1 MHIPDGYISPKVFV
15 PFYLLFIPLFIK
27 GIKKLRQQLNEE
39 VLPLLSSLTA
49 LSFIIMMF
57 NIPIPGGTS
66 GHALGAALIA
76 IIFGPWAG
84 FIAICLVLLLQALLF
99 GDGGITTYAINA
111 IAMGYVASFTG
122 YYTYKLLKNKIS
134 DKLNYFISGWT
145 SIVLASVV
153 VAIVLGIEP
162 YIAKDIN
169 GVPIYFPYGLKVTL
183 LAIVGSHMLFFG
195 IVEGIFTL
203 FGVSYFKRYFDI
215 GQGYKT
221 IGVKKETSDIFL
233 FFVVVLLIMLLVPLG
248 IITENPAWGEWN
260 LGFFHEKLG
269 FIPQGIKHFST
280 LYSAP
285 LHRYLL
291 PGMSAVASYY
301 LSAILAIFFT
311 TFVFYL
317 FSRKRNVLFD
327 KLFFVNYLLVIFAVV
342 VSSNLYFIL
351 LFLTIALLLSGKDIF
366 KLIWRTLAAILVFN
380 LLSSIYFII
389 TKNYTN
395 LIIFNL
401 RTFTILYFTLLA
413 GKRLNLFA
421 IFSFSPFISYTL
433 TLAYSQIM
441 NYLTTYEQMKQALDS
456 RTVKRITLMSSY
468 RVLGYQINLFIK
480 KSFENSKEITQAIN
494 SRTII

>member
-15 PFYLLFIPLFIK
+15 PFYLLFIPLFVK
-27 GIKKLRQQLNEE
+27 GIKKLRKQLDNE

-66 GHALGAALIA
+66 GHALGTALIA

-84 FIAICLVLLLQALLF
+84 FMAICLVLLLQALLF

-111 IAMGYVASFTG
+111 IAMGFVASFSG

-134 DKLNYFISGWT
+134 DKLNYFFSGWV

-162 YIAKDIN
+162 SIAKN
-169 GVPIYFPYGLKVTL
+169 ASGVPIYFPYGLKVTL
-183 LAIVGSHMLFFG
+183 PAIVGSHMLFFG
-195 IVEGIFTL
+195 VIEGFFTL
-203 FGVSYFKRYFDI
+203 FGVSNFKRYFDI

-221 IGVKKETSDIFL
+221 ISVKKETSDILL
-233 FFVVVLLIMLLVPLG
+233 FFFVVLLIMLLVPLG

-260 LGFFHEKLG
+260 LSFFHENLG
-269 FIPQGIKHFST
+269 FIPQGIRHFSAF
-280 LYSAP
+280 YSAP
-285 LHRYLL
+285 LSGYSLY
-291 PGMSAVASYY
+291 GMSAVASYY
-301 LSAILAIFFT
+301 LSAILAIFIT
-311 TFVFYL
+311 TFIFYL
-317 FSRKRNVLFD
+317 FSRRRNVLFD

-342 VSSNLYFIL
+342 VSSNIYFIL
-351 LFLTIALLLSGKDIF
+351 SFLIIALLLSGKDIF
-366 KLIWRTLAAILVFN
+366 KLIWRTLVALLVFN

-389 TKNYTN
+389 TKNFTA
-395 LIIFNL
+395 LLVFNL
-401 RTFTILYFTLLA
+401 RTITILYFTLLA
-413 GKRLNLFA
+413 GKKLNLFA
-421 IFSFSPFISYTL
+421 IFSFSPFISYSL

-456 RTVKRITLMSSY
+456 RIVKKITLINSY
-468 RVLGYQINLFIK
+468 HILGYQISLFIK
-480 KSFENSKEITQAIN
+480 KTMENSKEITQAIN
-494 SRTII
+494 SRTIL

>member
-15 PFYLLFIPLFIK
+15 PFYLLFIPLFVK
-27 GIKKLRQQLNEE
+27 GIKKLRQRLDEE

-84 FIAICLVLLLQALLF
+84 FMAICLVLLLQALLF

-111 IAMGYVASFTG
+111 IAMGFVASFSG
-122 YYTYKLLKNKIS
+122 YYTYKLLKNKITE
-134 DKLNYFISGWT
+134 KLNYFISGWV

-162 YIAKDIN
+162 YIAKSAS
-169 GVPIYFPYGLKVTL
+169 GVPIYFPYGLKITL
-183 LAIVGSHMLFFG
+183 PAIVGSHMLFFG
-195 IVEGIFTL
+195 VIEGFFTL

-233 FFVVVLLIMLLVPLG
+233 FFFVVLLIMLLVPLG
-248 IITENPAWGEWN
+248 LITGNPAWGEWD
-260 LGFFHEKLG
+260 LSFFHEKLG
-269 FIPQGIKHFST
+269 FIPLGIKQFSVF
-280 LYSAP
+280 YSAP
-285 LHRYLL
+285 LSGYSL
-291 PGMSAVASYY
+291 PGISAVASYY
-301 LSAILAIFFT
+301 LSAILSIFVT

-317 FSRKRNVLFD
+317 FSHKRNVLFD
-327 KLFFVNYLLVIFAVV
+327 KLFFVNYLLVILAVV
-342 VSSNLYFIL
+342 MSSNLYFISF
-351 LFLTIALLLSGKDIF
+351 FLIIALLLSGKDIF
-366 KLIWRTLAAILVFN
+366 RLIWRTLAAILVFN

-389 TKNYTN
+389 TKNYPA
-395 LIIFNL
+395 LIVFNL

-413 GKRLNLFA
+413 GKKLNLFA

-441 NYLTTYEQMKQALDS
+441 NYMTTYEQMKQALDS
-456 RTVKRITLMSSY
+456 RIVKKITLLNSY
-468 RVLGYQINLFIK
+468 HILGYQISLFIK
-480 KSFENSKEITQAIN
+480 KSIENSKEITQAIY
-494 SRTII
+494 SRTIV

>member
-15 PFYLLFIPLFIK
+15 PFYLLFIPLFVK
-27 GIKKLRQQLNEE
+27 GIKKLRQQLDEE

-84 FIAICLVLLLQALLF
+84 FMAICLVLLIQALLF

-111 IAMGYVASFTG
+111 IAMGYVASFSG
-122 YYTYKLLKNKIS
+122 YYTYKMLKGKIS
-134 DKLNYFISGWT
+134 DKLNYFLSGWT
-145 SIVLASVV
+145 SIVLASIV

-162 YIAKDIN
+162 YIAKNIN
-169 GVPIYFPYGLKVTL
+169 GVPIYFPYGLKVTIP
-183 LAIVGSHMLFFG
+183 AIVGSHMLFFG

-203 FGVSYFKRYFDI
+203 FGVSYFKRYFDV

-233 FFVVVLLIMLLVPLG
+233 FFIVVLLIMLLVPLG
-248 IITENPAWGEWN
+248 ILTENPAWGEWN
-260 LGFFHEKLG
+260 LSFFHEKLG
-269 FIPQGIKHFST
+269 FIPQGLKHFST

-311 TFVFYL
+311 TLVFFL

-327 KLFFVNYLLVIFAVV
+327 KLFFVNYLLVILAVV

-351 LFLTIALLLSGKDIF
+351 FFLMIALLLSGKDILN
-366 KLIWRTLAAILVFN
+366 LIWRTLAAILVFN
-380 LLSSIYFII
+380 LLSSIYFVMG
-389 TKNYTN
+389 KNYTN
-395 LIIFNL
+395 LIVFNL

-441 NYLTTYEQMKQALDS
+441 NYLTTYEQMKQALNS
-456 RTVKRITLMSSY
+456 RTLKKITLINSY
-468 RVLGYQINLFIK
+468 RVLGFQINMFIK
-480 KSFENSKEITQAIN
+480 KSIENSKEITQAIN

>member
-15 PFYLLFIPLFIK
+15 PFYLLFIPLFVK

-84 FIAICLVLLLQALLF
+84 FMAICLVLLLQALLF

-122 YYTYKLLKNKIS
+122 YYTYKLLKNRIS
-134 DKLNYFISGWT
+134 DKLNYFISGWM

-153 VAIVLGIEP
+153 VAVVLGIEP
-162 YIAKDIN
+162 SIAKSAR
-169 GVPIYFPYGLKVTL
+169 GVPLYFPYGLKITL
-183 LAIVGSHMLFFG
+183 PAIVGSHMLFFG
-195 IVEGIFTL
+195 VAEGIFTL

-221 IGVKKETSDIFL
+221 IRVKKETSDIFL
-233 FFVVVLLIMLLVPLG
+233 FFFVVLLIMLLVPLG
-248 IITENPAWGEWN
+248 IITGNPAWGEWD
-260 LGFFHEKLG
+260 LSFFHDKLG
-269 FIPQGIKHFST
+269 FIPLGIKHFSAF
-280 LYSAP
+280 YSAP
-285 LHRYLL
+285 LSGYSL

-301 LSAILAIFFT
+301 LSAILAIFAT
-311 TFVFYL
+311 TFIFYL
-317 FSRKRNVLFD
+317 FSGKRNVLFD
-327 KLFFVNYLLVIFAVV
+327 KLFFVNYLLVIFAIV
-342 VSSNLYFIL
+342 VSTNLYFIL
-351 LFLTIALLLSGKDIF
+351 VLLLIALLLSGKDIF
-366 KLIWRTLAAILVFN
+366 KILWRTLAAIFVFN
-380 LLSSIYFII
+380 LLSSIYFFIS
-389 TKNYTN
+389 KDYTS
-395 LIIFNL
+395 LMVFNL

-421 IFSFSPFISYTL
+421 IFSFSPFLSFTL

-456 RTVKRITLMSSY
+456 RTAKKISLLNSY
-468 RVLGYQINLFIK
+468 RIVGYQINLFIK

>member
-15 PFYLLFIPLFIK
+15 PFYLLFIPLFVK
-27 GIKKLRQQLNEE
+27 GIKKLRRQLNEE

-84 FIAICLVLLLQALLF
+84 FMAICLVLLLQALLF

-111 IAMGYVASFTG
+111 IAMGYVASFSG

-134 DKLNYFISGWT
+134 EKLNYFISGWT
-145 SIVLASVV
+145 SIVLASIV

-162 YIAKDIN
+162 YIAKNIN
-169 GVPIYFPYGLKVTL
+169 GVPIYFPYGLKVTIP
-183 LAIVGSHMLFFG
+183 AIVGSHMLFFG
-195 IVEGIFTL
+195 TVEGIFTL
-203 FGVSYFKRYFDI
+203 FGVSYFKRYFDM
-215 GQGYKT
+215 GQGYKI
-221 IGVKKETSDIFL
+221 IGVKKETSDVFL

-260 LGFFHEKLG
+260 LSFLHEKLG
-269 FIPQGIKHFST
+269 FIPQGVKHFST

-301 LSAILAIFFT
+301 LSAIFAFFTT

-327 KLFFVNYLLVIFAVV
+327 KLFFVNYLLVILSVV
-342 VSSNLYFIL
+342 VSSNPYFIL
-351 LFLTIALLLSGKDIF
+351 LFLIIALLLSGKDIF

-380 LLSSIYFII
+380 LLSSIYFVIS
-389 TKNYTN
+389 KNYAS
-395 LIIFNL
+395 LIVFNL

-413 GKRLNLFA
+413 GKKLNLFA

-441 NYLTTYEQMKQALDS
+441 NYLTTYEHMKQALES
-456 RTVKRITLMSSY
+456 RIVKRITLMNSY
-468 RVLGYQINLFIK
+468 RVLGFQINLFIK

>member
-15 PFYLLFIPLFIK
+15 PFYLLFIPLFVK
-27 GIKKLRQQLNEE
+27 GIKKLRRQLNEE

-84 FIAICLVLLLQALLF
+84 FMAICLVLLLQALLF

-162 YIAKDIN
+162 YIAKNIN
-169 GVPIYFPYGLKVTL
+169 GVPIYFPYGLNITL
-183 LAIVGSHMLFFG
+183 PAIVGSHMLFFG

-203 FGVSYFKRYFDI
+203 FGVSYFKKYFDI
-215 GQGYKT
+215 GQGYRT
-221 IGVKKETSDIFL
+221 IGVKKETSDILL
-233 FFVVVLLIMLLVPLG
+233 FFFVVLLIMLLVPLG

-260 LGFFHEKLG
+260 LSFFHENLG

-285 LHRYLL
+285 LSGYIL

-301 LSAILAIFFT
+301 LSAILAFFMT
-311 TFVFYL
+311 TFVFHL
-317 FSRKRNVLFD
+317 FSHKRNVLFD

-342 VSSNLYFIL
+342 LSTNLYFIL
-351 LFLTIALLLSGKDIF
+351 LFLIIALLLSGKDIF
-366 KLIWRTLAAILVFN
+366 KLLWRTLAAILVFN
-380 LLSSIYFII
+380 LLSSVYFII
-389 TKNYTN
+389 TKSYTS
-395 LIIFNL
+395 LIVFNL

-413 GKRLNLFA
+413 GKKLNLFA

-441 NYLTTYEQMKQALDS
+441 NYLMTYDQMKQALDS
-456 RTVKRITLMSSY
+456 RTVKKITLLNSY
-468 RVLGYQINLFIK
+468 RIVGYQINLFIK
-480 KSFENSKEITQAIN
+480 KTFENSKEITQAIN

>member
-15 PFYLLFIPLFIK
+15 PFYLLFIPLFVK
-27 GIKKLRQQLNEE
+27 GIKKLRRQLDEE

-145 SIVLASVV
+145 SIVLASIV
-153 VAIVLGIEP
+153 VAVVLGIEP
-162 YIAKDIN
+162 YIAKDIH
-169 GVPIYFPYGLKVTL
+169 GVPIYFPYGLKITL
-183 LAIVGSHMLFFG
+183 PAIVGSHMLFFG
-195 IVEGIFTL
+195 IIEGIFTL

-221 IGVKKETSDIFL
+221 IEVKKETSDIFL
-233 FFVVVLLIMLLVPLG
+233 FFIVVLLIMLLVPLG

-260 LGFFHEKLG
+260 LSFFHENLG
-269 FIPQGIKHFST
+269 FIPEGIKHFST

-285 LHRYLL
+285 LHRYTL

-317 FSRKRNVLFD
+317 FSRKRNILFD

-351 LFLTIALLLSGKDIF
+351 LFLIIALLLSGKDIF

-395 LIIFNL
+395 LIVFNL
-401 RTFTILYFTLLA
+401 RTFTILYFTLLIR
-413 GKRLNLFA
+413 KKLNLFA
-421 IFSFSPFISYTL
+421 VFSFSPFISYTL

-456 RTVKRITLMSSY
+456 RTVRKITLMNSY
-468 RVLGYQINLFIK
+468 HVLGFQINLFIK

>member
-1 MHIPDGYISPKVFV
+1 MHIPDGYISPKVFI
-15 PFYLLFIPLFIK
+15 PFYLLFIPLFVK
-27 GIKKLRQQLNEE
+27 GIKKLRQQLDEE

-111 IAMGYVASFTG
+111 LAMGYVASFSG
-122 YYTYKLLKNKIS
+122 YYTYKLFKNKIS
-134 DKLNYFISGWT
+134 EKINYFISGWV

-169 GVPIYFPYGLKVTL
+169 GSPVYFPYGLKITL
-183 LAIVGSHMLFFG
+183 PAVVGSTMLFFG
-195 IVEGIFTL
+195 IIEGIFTL
-203 FGVSYFKRYFDI
+203 FGISYFKRYFDF
-215 GQGYKT
+215 GQGFKT
-221 IGVKKETSDIFL
+221 IVVKKETSDIFL
-233 FFVVVLLIMLLVPLG
+233 FFFVVLLIMLLVPLG
-248 IITENPAWGEWN
+248 LITENPAWGEWN
-260 LGFFHEKLG
+260 LNFFNEKLG
-269 FIPQGIKHFST
+269 FIPQGIKNFSVF
-280 LYSAP
+280 YSAP
-285 LHRYLL
+285 LSHYSL
-291 PGMSAVASYY
+291 PGLSTVTSYY
-301 LSAILAIFFT
+301 FSAILAFFT
-311 TFVFYL
+311 TTLLFFL
-317 FSRKRNVLFD
+317 FSGKRSVLFD

-342 VSSNLYFIL
+342 ISSNIYFIL
-351 LFLTIALLLSGKDIF
+351 FFLIIALFLSGKALF
-366 KLIWRTLAAILVFN
+366 KLIWRTLAAIVAFN

-389 TKNYTN
+389 TKNYTS
-395 LIIFNL
+395 LIVFNL

-413 GKRLNLFA
+413 GKKINLFA

-441 NYLTTYEQMKQALDS
+441 NYLTTYQQMKLALES
-456 RTVKRITLMSSY
+456 RIIKKITLINSY
-468 RVLGYQINLFIK
+468 RILGFQINLFIK
-480 KSFENSKEITQAIN
+480 KSIENSKEIAQAIN

>member
-1 MHIPDGYISPKVFV
+1 MHIPDGYVSPKVFV
-15 PFYLLFIPLFIK
+15 PFYLLFIPLFVK
-27 GIKKLRQQLNEE
+27 GLKKLRKQLDNE

-49 LSFIIMMF
+49 LSFIVMMF

-84 FIAICLVLLLQALLF
+84 FIAISLVLLLQALLF

-111 IAMGYVASFTG
+111 IAMGFVASFSG
-122 YYTYKLLKNKIS
+122 YYTYKLLKNRIS
-134 DKLNYFISGWT
+134 EKLNYFLSGWV
-145 SIVLASVV
+145 SIVMASVV

-162 YIAKDIN
+162 SLAHNAN

-183 LAIVGSHMLFFG
+183 MAIVGSHLLFFG
-195 IVEGIFTL
+195 VVEGVFTL

-260 LGFFHEKLG
+260 LSFFHENLG

-280 LYSAP
+280 FYSAP
-285 LHRYLL
+285 LSGYSLY
-291 PGMSAVASYY
+291 GMGVVASYY
-301 LSAILAIFFT
+301 LSAILAIFLT
-311 TFVFYL
+311 TFIFYL
-317 FSRKRNVLFD
+317 FSSKRNVLFD

-342 VSSNLYFIL
+342 VSSNSYFIL
-351 LFLTIALLLSGKDIF
+351 SFLIIGLLLSGRDIF
-366 KLIWRTLAAILVFN
+366 KLIWRTLAALLVFN
-380 LLSSIYFII
+380 LLSSVYFII
-389 TKNYTN
+389 TNNYST
-395 LIIFNL
+395 LLVFNL
-401 RTFTILYFTLLA
+401 RTITILYFTLLA
-413 GKRLNLFA
+413 GKKLNLFA
-421 IFSFSPFISYTL
+421 IFSFSPFISYSL

-456 RTVKRITLMSSY
+456 RTVKRITLMNSY
-468 RVLGYQINLFIK
+468 HILGYQVSLYIK
-480 KSFENSKEITQAIN
+480 KAIENSKEIMQAIN
-494 SRTII
+494 SRTIL